1 MTSVRDLSEWRT
13 GWTVVLGAGIG
24 SATGLGLLFYVSS
37 LFVLPLSEA
46 FGWSR
51 GQIGT
56 ATGLSGIGAFAA
68 PLIGWLVDRFGLRPV
83 VTVCTLVAS
92 ACYAGLATMQGDYWV
107 FVVLAMGLGVFGLGT
122 VGFVYTGL
130 VAAWFDK
137 SRGLALGVAASGV
150 SFAAILAPPLMQ
162 MVIDDFGW
170 RVGYWAL
177 GGVATLVGLPLVL
190 VLLRPRQRPVAPAPA
205 LDREQTAAPSV
216 AIGIA
221 LRSPVFWLLAVAL
234 LCINTAGTGALSQLS
249 PLLREKGFSSEVA
262 AYGITVYAVGLMI
275 GRLGCGLLLDHIPVS
290 RVAFVFTALPALGAL
305 VLLQPD
311 LLVFVAL
318 GAALIVGLQQGSE
331 LDIMAYAVSRTFGLL
346 NYTSIFGFT
355 YVAGIVGNTFGS
367 YAFGTLFDLTN
378 SYDLALS
385 VSAGLFMVGAFL
397 FLMTGVGVHPKGTL
411 NRHGSPGGSN
421 S

>member
-1 MTSVRDLSEWRT
+1 MTSVRGLSEWRT

-51 GQIGT
+51 GQIGA

-92 ACYAGLATMQGDYWV
+92 GCYAGLATMQGDYWV
-107 FVVLAMGLGVFGLGT
+107 YVALAMGLGLFGLGT

-150 SFAAILAPPLMQ
+150 SFTAILAPPLMQ

-170 RVGYWAL
+170 RAGYWAL
-177 GGVATLVGLPLVL
+177 AGMAALVGLPLVL
-190 VLLRPRQRPVAPAPA
+190 LLLRPRGGPAEPA
-205 LDREQTAAPSV
+205 LEVERAHGAAPSV
-216 AIGIA
+216 HIGEA

-234 LCINTAGTGALSQLS
+234 FCINTAGTGALSQLS
-249 PLLREKGFSSEVA
+249 PLLREKGLSPEVA

-275 GRLGCGLLLDHIPVS
+275 GRLGCGLLLDHVPVS
-290 RVAFVFTALPALGAL
+290 RVAFVFTVLPALGAL

-331 LDIMAYAVSRTFGLL
+331 LDIMAYSVSRTFGLL
-346 NYTSIFGFT
+346 KYTSIFGFT
-355 YVAGIVGNTFGS
+355 FVAGIIGNTFGA
-367 YAFGTLFDLTN
+367 YAFGTLFDMTS
-378 SYDLALS
+378 SYDLALI
-385 VSAGLFMVGAFL
+385 VSAALFVFGAFC
-397 FLMTGVGVHPKGTL
+397 FLMTGSI
-411 NRHGSPGGSN
+411 RSPESATETAGERDR
-421 S
+421 